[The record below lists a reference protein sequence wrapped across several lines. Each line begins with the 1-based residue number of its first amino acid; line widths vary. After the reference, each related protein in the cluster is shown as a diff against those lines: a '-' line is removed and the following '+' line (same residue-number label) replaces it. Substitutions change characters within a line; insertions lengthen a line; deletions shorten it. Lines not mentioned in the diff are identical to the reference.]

1 MLRQFDDLQDICRR
15 VTSMGRIRETDD
27 LTMAVAICLV
37 KGHRTPPAYTSAVMG
52 GLHNGRIAGVIGHC
66 PRILGNK

>member
-1 MLRQFDDLQDICRR
+1 MAPFNIKVHILIIREDMLRQFDDLQDICRR

-37 KGHRTPPAYTSAVMG
+37 KGHRTPPAYTS
-52 GLHNGRIAGVIGHC
+52 L
-66 PRILGNK
+66 